1 MRTRRTVGICVA
13 FLLSGILTS
22 PAAVAWGPDA
32 SRAICLCALQVV
44 QRDVE
49 KAFQGRESDLTAGA
63 AISDAEMTRY
73 AVQTEHI
80 EPFQPVI
87 GQIALLRRA
96 HESGMTDYLA
106 YRFGVV
112 AKMTANVL
120 QPFGIPDDERERRFK
135 ERLDADIE
143 KHIDDLKPRYRQNK
157 REFLYY
163 PASYFRERM
172 RFLDD
177 AEYFIRQEYASGD
190 EYGDDTR
197 RAVARYFEEAVHA
210 IADVWYTALSERQYF
225 GETPPSARELTQ
237 YYAEQV
243 AYLLKKSRPEKAEEA
258 YEIFAATNPGL
269 AEPYKTLGDAYYQA
283 GNYERAMEEYRR
295 GLSMKGS
302 WPAVEQKIIDH
313 YTKTA
318 ENLLAQDTREG
329 FQNALQSY
337 EKALEVSPG
346 NPAAIR
352 GRERARSELEALE
365 ARLDRDRKLLAA
377 ANRLFEDAGQAESAK
392 DLAKAIDL
400 YEKAAALYT
409 LVSSEFEEQRLEAQA
424 GSEDA
429 ARQIKAILS
438 NAISQAK
445 DLISQA
451 SDRED
456 QGAFQEAIALYERVP
471 NAVAM
476 IPQKYTNEHA
486 EAQRLIQNAATRKQ
500 AAQTQLESQQTQ
512 PGQPQR

>member
-1 MRTRRTVGICVA
+1 MRTRRMVGICVA
-13 FLLSGILTS
+13 FLLSGLVVK
-22 PAAVAWGPDA
+22 PVGAWGPNA
-32 SRAICLCALQVV
+32 SSAICSCALQALR
-44 QRDVE
+44 RDVE
-49 KAFQGRESDLTAGA
+49 KAFQGRETDLVAGTT
-63 AISDAEMTRY
+63 ISDAEMTRY
-73 AVQTEHI
+73 AVQTEQI
-80 EPFQPVI
+80 EPFQSII
-87 GQIALLRRA
+87 GQMALLRQA

-106 YRFGVV
+106 FRFGVI

-120 QPFGIPDDERERRFK
+120 QPFGVPKDERERRLK

-143 KHIDDLKPRYRQNK
+143 QHITELKPRYRQSK

-177 AEYFIRQEYASGD
+177 AEYFINQEYARGD
-190 EYGDDTR
+190 EYGDYTR
-197 RAVARYFEEAVHA
+197 RAVANYFEEAVHA
-210 IADVWYTALSERQYF
+210 IADVWYTTLSDREYF
-225 GETPPSARELTQ
+225 GETPPSARDLTQ

-243 AYLLKKSRPEKAEEA
+243 AYLLKKGRPEKAQEA
-258 YEIFAATNPGL
+258 YETFAATNPGL
-269 AEPYKTLGDAYYQA
+269 AEPYEILGDAYYGA

-302 WPAVEQKIIDH
+302 WPEVEQKILNH

-318 ENLLAQDTREG
+318 ENLLAQDTREA
-329 FQNALQSY
+329 FQKALEAY
-337 EKALEVSPG
+337 EKALEISPG
-346 NPAAIR
+346 DPAAVR
-352 GRERARSELEALE
+352 GRERAKSELEALE
-365 ARLDRDRKLLAA
+365 ARLERDRQLLAA

-400 YEKAAALYT
+400 YEKAAALYS
-409 LVSSEFEEQRLEAQA
+409 LVSTEFEEQRLEAQA

-456 QGAFQEAIALYERVP
+456 QGAFQDAINLYERVP
-471 NAVAM
+471 KVVGV
-476 IPQKYTNEHA
+476 IPPKYTNEHA
-486 EAQRLIQNAATRKQ
+486 EAQRLIQNAATRKE
-500 AAQTQLESQQTQ
+500 AAKTQLESQQTQ